1 MEFTQDPSEP
11 TPVRRKPRARAP
23 KVSPIEEVYPSAPV
37 SDEIQDFAQ
46 AEEILDIPEES
57 VPSREPGVFVRLDL
71 AMPVLAVAFVLFLF
85 SQILALRQTASA
97 MTWRVETLDRQAV
110 TLKGVRN
117 NAADLLK
124 QRQGLFEETQR
135 VSNNYNA
142 FLTELLKLAETDRDA
157 RSVVEKFNIK
167 NATPAQPASAAK
179 K

>member
-1 MEFTQDPSEP
+1 MEFTQVPSGPE
-11 TPVRRKPRARAP
+11 PVRRKPRARAR
-23 KVSPIEEVYPSAPV
+23 KVSVPEEVYPPTPV

-46 AEEILDIPEES
+46 ADPILDLPEET
-57 VPSREPGVFVRLDL
+57 VPLREPGVLARLDL

-85 SQILALRQTASA
+85 SQILALRQAASA
-97 MTWRVETLDRQAV
+97 MTWQVENLDRQAL

-124 QRQGLFEETQR
+124 QRQGLAEEAQR
-135 VSNNYNA
+135 VSNNYNT

-167 NATPAQPASAAK
+167 NAAPARPPSSAK

>member
-11 TPVRRKPRARAP
+11 APVRRKPRARAL
-23 KVSPIEEVYPSAPV
+23 KVTPTEEVYPSAPV

-46 AEEILDIPEES
+46 AEEILNIPEET
-57 VPSREPGVFVRLDL
+57 VASREPGIFARLDL

-117 NAADLLK
+117 NAADLFK
-124 QRQGLFEETQR
+124 QRQGLVEETQR

-142 FLTELLKLAETDRDA
+142 FLTELLNLAETDRDA

-167 NATPAQPASAAK
+167 NAAPAQPASAAK

>member
-1 MEFTQDPSEP
+1 MEFTQDPSESA
-11 TPVRRKPRARAP
+11 PVRRKPRARAP
-23 KVSPIEEVYPSAPV
+23 KVTPTEEVYPSAPV

-46 AEEILDIPEES
+46 AEEILNIPEET
-57 VPSREPGVFVRLDL
+57 VPSREPGIFARLDL

-117 NAADLLK
+117 NAADLFK
-124 QRQGLFEETQR
+124 QRQGLVEETQR

-142 FLTELLKLAETDRDA
+142 FLTELLNLAETDRDA

-167 NATPAQPASAAK
+167 NAAPAQPASAAK

>member
-1 MEFTQDPSEP
+1 MEFAQDPAEP
-11 TPVRRKPRARAP
+11 TPVRRKPRARSPRVTPPEESLPPAS
-23 KVSPIEEVYPSAPV
+23 VSE
-37 SDEIQDFAQ
+37 EIQDFAETEQ
-46 AEEILDIPEES
+46 ILDFSDEAIPPRS
-57 VPSREPGVFVRLDL
+57 PGFTVQLDL
-71 AMPVLAVAFVLFLF
+71 AMPLLAVAFVLFLF

-117 NAADLLK
+117 NAADLFK
-124 QRQGLFEETQR
+124 QRQGLVEETQR

-167 NATPAQPASAAK
+167 NAAPAQPAAAAK